1 MKKYLSIITCC
12 LLPAFLQGQEAFPLR
27 SATDSIRFSVTSR
40 DGQLVHEPAQPLRAG
55 DSSFPSIS
63 GLRLEDGALVA
74 DYQYKGRLKKGL
86 DYELKLAILPP
97 GGLPMLP
104 APREVTDDRNKN
116 NTGALIWPDRTEQ
129 GLDYGKT
136 YTLIVWKYLVGEVD
150 CSAGRPAFGAGQQW
164 PHYATALVGGAVVGL
179 GQVYRQD
186 KKEAYKRYR
195 AAWRAGD
202 SAEDAQSDLD
212 EARSKD
218 DTARLLTYIGIG
230 LLAADA
236 AGFAWRWAVTKRKQ
250 VLYDEYCTED
260 KPPSLTA
267 IPAILPAEGPAGAFA
282 GAGLRLQLQF

>member
-1 MKKYLSIITCC
+1 MRYLPIVIGVLFPF
-12 LLPAFLQGQEAFPLR
+12 LLVGQQMFPLR

-40 DGQLVHEPAQPLRAG
+40 DGQLVLEPAQPLRAG
-55 DSSFPSIS
+55 DSSFPAIS

-86 DYELKLAILPP
+86 DYELQIAILPP
-97 GGLPMLP
+97 SGLPMLP

-116 NTGALIWPDRTEQ
+116 NAGTLTWPDRTEQ

-136 YTLIVWKYLVGEVD
+136 YTLIVWKQLIGEVACD
-150 CSAGRPAFGAGQQW
+150 AGRPAFGPDKQW
-164 PHYATALVGGAVVGL
+164 PYYAAALAGGTLIGL

-195 AAWRAGD
+195 AAWRSGD
-202 SAEDAQSDLD
+202 SAEDAQPDLD

-236 AGFAWRWAVTKRKQ
+236 AGFAWRWGATKRRQ
-250 VLYDEYCTED
+250 NLYDEYCAKEGQ
-260 KPPSLTA
+260 PSLTMA
-267 IPAILPAEGPAGAFA
+267 PCIRSPGGPAGLFA